1 MSSSNGEPIIGKGHA
16 KAMFRQGLD
25 ELRAAMYTES
35 NVAQPTEYGMYG
47 TPLPSEIAAEHRGES
62 HDLSNHKP
70 ATLDERLNDVG
81 REPPEPESRDLERE

>member
-1 MSSSNGEPIIGKGHA
+1 MTSGNEQPIIGAGHA
-16 KAMFRQGLD
+16 KAMLRQGLD

-62 HDLSNHKP
+62 RDLDHAPS
-70 ATLDERLNDVG
+70 TLDERLNDVG
-81 REPPEPESRDLERE
+81 REPPEPQSREIERD